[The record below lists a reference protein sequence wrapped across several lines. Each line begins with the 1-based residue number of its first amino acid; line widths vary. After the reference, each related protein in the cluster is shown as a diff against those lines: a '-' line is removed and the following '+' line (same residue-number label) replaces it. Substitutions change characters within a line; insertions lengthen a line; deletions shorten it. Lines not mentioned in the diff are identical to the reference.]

1 LTGLSEKKFRNDLNE
16 NAGAKALK
24 LQGATMDSINAK
36 AINGNVYR
44 RVLYGAALP
53 SDIPSDISNPRVLFN
68 SLSEFAR
75 NVRFFHMK

>member
-16 NAGAKALK
+16 SAGAKALK
-24 LQGATMDSINAK
+24 LQGSTMDAINAD

-44 RVLYGAALP
+44 RVLYGAARP
-53 SDIPSDISNPRVLFN
+53 EDIPKDINNPRVLFN

-75 NVRFFHMK
+75 NVRFLLHL